1 MKKDRR
7 LPYRVR
13 SPSSINLPLPRIRWG
28 SPILHDNRIV
38 TVVETTLVHECLIRY
53 GVHKLSAFRPRFAS
67 VKVRHTCH
75 EHIVHHF
82 YAMAGAI
89 ASYSPIIAHS
99 RRSVHVFRYEMTR
112 GLICSIRTPR
122 LVSAAASSFV
132 ASFAVLL
139 FEPHTT
145 KPLPGARDRTG
156 LHRRALRPEQLPR
169 QLWQSGRLLNLGG
182 KFFGCA
188 PRGGRSPRGDPH
200 LLGFLDWP
208 KPCRSSD
215 AAGVPVCSPNDPC
228 SNPIRECVLPDQFGK
243 PVV

>member
-1 MKKDRR
+1 
-7 LPYRVR
+7 
-13 SPSSINLPLPRIRWG
+13 
-28 SPILHDNRIV
+28 
-38 TVVETTLVHECLIRY
+38 
-53 GVHKLSAFRPRFAS
+53 
-67 VKVRHTCH
+67 
-75 EHIVHHF
+75 
-82 YAMAGAI
+82 MAGAI

-99 RRSVHVFRYEMTR
+99 GRSVYVFRYETTR

-145 KPLPGARDRTG
+145 IPPSSKATAAAKNPRSDRITPMSIAVKTTAPPATAIRAARM
-156 LHRRALRPEQLPR
+156 
-169 QLWQSGRLLNLGG
+169 NLGQ
-182 KFFGCA
+182 FSILA
-188 PRGGRSPRGDPH
+188 ASSSVSSRGGRSPRGDPH

-215 AAGVPVCSPNDPC
+215 TAGVAVCSPNDPC